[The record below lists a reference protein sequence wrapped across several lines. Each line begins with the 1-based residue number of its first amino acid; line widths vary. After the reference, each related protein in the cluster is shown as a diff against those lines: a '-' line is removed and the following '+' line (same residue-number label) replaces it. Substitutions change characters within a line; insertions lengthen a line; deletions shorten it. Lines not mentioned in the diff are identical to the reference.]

1 MYEED
6 VITIMKFFIVILLA
20 QGLTIIVLTIMVVI
34 MVRIVFRPV

>member
-1 MYEED
+1 
-6 VITIMKFFIVILLA
+6 MKFFIVILLA